1 MRKLAWTGW
10 NGWSAIGCA
19 LAVVGGLASW
29 TAAPPKSEAQA
40 SQPALDRPVSFNRD
54 VRPILSENCFQCHGH
69 DAGSREADLRL
80 DTQEGLFA
88 DLDGIPLIAPGDP
101 ADSELYLRIA
111 SDDPEDRMPHADSGL
126 FLSDEQIGTIERW
139 IAEGAVWEGHWA
151 YQALERPPVPKPA
164 DSTWARNPV
173 DNFLLAGIEARGW
186 QPSPDAD
193 PRTLLRRL
201 SQDLTGLPPTPDELA
216 EYLAAPPEQ
225 AIAAAIDRLLASPH
239 YAERMSV
246 HWLDLVRYADTVGY
260 HGDQDR
266 SMSPYRD
273 YVLRAFDQ
281 NKPFDEFVIEQLAGD
296 LLPNPTREQQVASGY
311 NRLNQITAEGG
322 AQDKEYMAIYAA
334 DRVRTTSTV
343 FLGSTLACAQCHD
356 HKFDPFT
363 ARDFYSFAAFFADIE
378 ERGVFNGA
386 NNDGNWGPRVAVPS
400 VAEQSAILAHESELA
415 ELDQRLSTMTPE
427 LAGALSL
434 WEEGLRAH
442 LPAEA
447 QEFDWVDDTLVAAGT
462 TSGGWNFVE
471 AGEVV
476 PLSGQK
482 VRKQSGAGIVQHFF
496 QNAERTLR
504 IGEGDRFYAHVWLA
518 SDDAPSTLMLQINV
532 NGSWEHRAF
541 WGEDRINFG
550 GLGTDSPGH
559 RRMGALPATGEW
571 VRLEVD
577 ASAIGLTPGMLVNGM
592 AFTQF
597 DGLAYWD
604 RSGLLAQNP
613 LHSFEGVEVSLQE
626 VLAISPS
633 ERTTEQQAAVHSSF
647 LALSPALDSVRAK
660 RTAVEQELATVRA
673 GVALSLVSKATTPRV
688 MRILPRGNWMDD
700 SGPEVFPAVPAFLP
714 QPASSDADRLTRL
727 DLAHWFVDPE
737 NPLTARVFVN
747 RIWSLFF
754 GRGLS
759 KSVGDF
765 GAQGGW
771 PDQPE
776 LLDWLAMEFIES
788 GWDVKQLVRTIV
800 SSRAYRQASSST
812 GPQARDPQN
821 AAFARQERFRL
832 DAEFVRDHALAVS
845 GLLSTE
851 VGGKSVKPY
860 QPPGFWREL
869 NFPMREW
876 QHDADQQGLRRGL
889 YTYWCRTFLHPSL
902 AAFDAA
908 TREEC
913 TVERVRSNTPQ
924 QALVLLNDTT
934 YVEAA
939 RGLALRMLTEVGDST
954 ERRLQHGFQLALQR
968 DPSAEESAVLLDL
981 LDRAPG
987 AEAVGLLELGD
998 HARADGL
1005 DQTEMARW
1013 TTVARVL
1020 LNLHEFITRY

>member
-1 MRKLAWTGW
+1 MRKMAWTGF
-10 NGWSAIGCA
+10 GACGFA
-19 LAVVGGLASW
+19 LAAVGGLASLP
-29 TAAPPKSEAQA
+29 AARVTPIE
-40 SQPALDRPVSFNRD
+40 PVSFNRD

-80 DTQEGLFA
+80 DTREGLFA

-101 ADSELYLRIA
+101 ADSELFLRIA
-111 SDDPEDRMPHADSGL
+111 SEDPEDRMPHADSGL
-126 FLSDEQIGTIERW
+126 FLSDEQIATIERW
-139 IAEGAVWEGHWA
+139 ITEGAQWEGHWA
-151 YQALERPPVPKPA
+151 YQAPVRPEIPKPS
-164 DSTWARNPV
+164 DLNWSRSSV
-173 DNFLLAGIEARGW
+173 DDFLLSGIEARGW
-186 QPSPDAD
+186 RPSPDAD

-216 EYLAAPPEQ
+216 AFLALPIEQ
-225 AIAAAIDRLLASPH
+225 AMNQAIERLLSSPH

-246 HWLDLVRYADTVGY
+246 YWLDLVRYADTVGY

-281 NKPFDEFVIEQLAGD
+281 NKPFNEFVIEQLAGD
-296 LLPNPTREQQVASGY
+296 LLPNATLEQHVASGY

-322 AQDKEYMAIYAA
+322 AQAKEYLAIYAA

-363 ARDFYSFAAFFADIE
+363 AKDFYSFAAFFADIE

-386 NNDGNWGPRVAVPS
+386 NNDGNWGSRVEVPTEE
-400 VAEQSAILAHESELA
+400 EQAAIHRHESKLA
-415 ELDQRLSTMTPE
+415 ELDERLRTMTPE
-427 LAGALSL
+427 LAGDLEH
-434 WEEGLRAH
+434 WENGLRER

-447 QEFDWVDDTLVAAGT
+447 QEFDWVDDALVKAGT

-471 AGEVV
+471 AGEVQ
-476 PLSGQK
+476 PLSGDK
-482 VRKQSGAGIVQHFF
+482 VRKQSGEGIVQHFF
-496 QNAERTLR
+496 HNSERTVR
-504 IGEGDRFYAHVWLA
+504 VGEGDTIYAHVWL
-518 SDDAPSTLMLQINV
+518 SPSDAPSTLMLQINV
-532 NGSWEHRAF
+532 EGSWEHRAY
-541 WGEDRINFG
+541 WGEDKINFG
-550 GLGTDSPGH
+550 GLGVDTPGH
-559 RRMGALPATGEW
+559 RRIGDLPQEGEW

-577 ASAIGLTPGMLVNGM
+577 ASSIGLKPGMLVNGM

-604 RSGLLAQNP
+604 RSGLRVQNS
-613 LHSFEGVEVSLQE
+613 LHSLEGVDTSLQE
-626 VLAISPS
+626 VLGIDTD
-633 ERTTEQQAAVHSSF
+633 ERTSEQQATVHANF
-647 LALSPALDSVRAK
+647 LALSPALDSVRAE
-660 RTAVEQELATVRA
+660 RSAVEQELAAVRA
-673 GVALSLVSKATTPRV
+673 GVAVSLVTKSTTPRV
-688 MRILPRGNWMDD
+688 MRVLPRGNWMDD
-700 SGPEVFPAVPAFLP
+700 SGPEVLPAVPAFLP
-714 QPASSDADRLTRL
+714 QPPSSDSDRLTRL
-727 DLAHWFVDPE
+727 DLAHWLVSPD

-747 RIWSLFF
+747 RVWSLFF
-754 GRGLS
+754 GRGLA

-765 GAQGGW
+765 GAQGEW
-771 PDQPE
+771 PDQLE
-776 LLDWLAMEFIES
+776 LLDWLAIDFVES

-800 SSRAYRQASSST
+800 ESRAYRQVSRSA

-821 AAFARQERFRL
+821 AAFARQERYRL

-869 NFPMREW
+869 NFPMRQW
-876 QHDADQQGLRRGL
+876 KHDSDEQGLRRGL

-924 QALVLLNDTT
+924 QALVLLNDAT

-939 RGLALRMLTEVGDST
+939 RGLALRMLTEVGASP
-954 ERRLQHGFQLALQR
+954 EVRLQHGFQLALQR
-968 DPSAEESAVLLDL
+968 DPQAEERDLLLDL
-981 LDRAPG
+981 LDRAPD

-998 HARADGL
+998 HAPSGDL
-1005 DQTEMARW
+1005 DRDELARW

>member
-1 MRKLAWTGW
+1 MQKLAWTGL
-10 NGWSAIGCA
+10 GALGLA
-19 LAVVGGLASW
+19 LASVGGIASLPATSAAW
-29 TAAPPKSEAQA
+29 VDRAQQAAPDE
-40 SQPALDRPVSFNRD
+40 PVSFNRD

-69 DAGSREADLRL
+69 DPSSREADLRL
-80 DTQEGLFA
+80 DLREGLFA

-101 ADSELYLRIA
+101 ADSELFLRIA
-111 SDDPEDRMPHADSGL
+111 SDDPEDRMPHPDSKL
-126 FLSDEQIGTIERW
+126 FLTQEQIDTIERW
-139 IAEGAVWEGHWA
+139 IAEGAEWEGHWA
-151 YQALERPPVPKPA
+151 YQAPVAPEVPQPNDA
-164 DSTWARNPV
+164 SWGRSPV
-173 DNFLLAGIEARGW
+173 DAFLLAGIEARAW

-201 SQDLTGLPPTPDELA
+201 SQDLTGLPPTPEELA
-216 EYLAAPPEQ
+216 AFLAVPLDQAVEQ
-225 AIAAAIDRLLASPH
+225 AIERLLASPH
-239 YAERMSV
+239 YAERMAV

-296 LLPNPTREQQVASGY
+296 LLPNPTLEQQVASGY

-322 AQDKEYMAIYAA
+322 AQDKEYLAIYAA

-363 ARDFYSFAAFFADIE
+363 AKDFYSFAAFFADIE

-386 NNDGNWGPRVAVPS
+386 NNDGNWGPRVE
-400 VAEQSAILAHESELA
+400 VATQAELAAILAHETKLA
-415 ELDQRLSTMTPE
+415 ELDRRLTTMTPE
-427 LAGALSL
+427 LEGALQH
-434 WEEGLRAH
+434 WEDALRAR
-442 LPAEA
+442 LPAQP
-447 QEFDWVDDTLVAAGT
+447 QEFAWVDDAAVKAGT

-471 AGEVV
+471 TGEVK
-476 PLSGQK
+476 PFSGSK
-482 VRKQSGAGIVQHFF
+482 LRKQSGTGIVQHYFH
-496 QNAERTLR
+496 NAERTVR
-504 IGEGDRFYAHVWLA
+504 MGEGDTFYTHVWLDPQQPPA
-518 SDDAPSTLMLQINV
+518 TLMLQLNV
-532 NGSWEHRAF
+532 AGSWEHRAY
-541 WGEDRINFG
+541 WGEDKINFG
-550 GLGTDSPGH
+550 GLGVDTPGH
-559 RRMGALPATGEW
+559 RRIGELPQTGEW

-577 ASAIGLTPGMLVNGM
+577 AQAVGLTPGMVVNGM

-604 RSGLLAQNP
+604 RSGLHAQNP
-613 LHSFEGVEVSLQE
+613 LHSLEGIDQSLQDQLVIE
-626 VLAISPS
+626 PGA
-633 ERTTEQQAAVHSSF
+633 RTPEQLSQLHTSF
-647 LALSPALDSVRAK
+647 LALSPALDAVRAE
-660 RTAVEQELATVRA
+660 RSAAEQDLGAVRA
-673 GVALSLVSKATTPRV
+673 GVMTSLVSKATEPRV
-688 MRILPRGNWMDD
+688 MRVLPRGNWMDD
-700 SGPEVFPAVPAFLP
+700 SGPEVMPAVPAFLP
-714 QPASSDADRLTRL
+714 QPSVSSGERLNRL
-727 DLAHWFVDPE
+727 DLAHWLVDPE

-747 RIWSLFF
+747 RVWSLFF
-754 GRGLS
+754 GRGLARS
-759 KSVGDF
+759 LGDF
-765 GAQGGW
+765 GAQGAW
-771 PDQPE
+771 PDQLE
-776 LLDWLAMEFIES
+776 LLDWLALDFVAS
-788 GWDVKQLVRTIV
+788 GWDVKHLVRTIV
-800 SSRAYRQASSST
+800 GSRAYRQASQSA
-812 GPQARDPQN
+812 GPQARDPLN

-851 VGGKSVKPY
+851 FGGASAKPY
-860 QPPGFWREL
+860 QPAGFWREL

-924 QALVLLNDTT
+924 QALVLLNDAS
-934 YVEAA
+934 YIEAA
-939 RGLALRMLTEVGDST
+939 RGLALRMLTETGASP
-954 ERRLQHGFQLALQR
+954 EARLQHGFQLALQR
-968 DPSAEESAVLLDL
+968 DPSSEERDLLLEL

-987 AEAVGLLELGD
+987 AEATGLLEIGD
-998 HARADGL
+998 HAHPEGL
-1005 DQTEMARW
+1005 DREEVARW